1 MTCAIRG
8 CGRGNVVRW
17 GLCVGHAFLYV
28 LGPRMTLA
36 DFVTEHEVRHALHKG
51 WT

>member
-28 LGPRMTLA
+28 LGPKVELPEFIARA
-36 DFVTEHEVRHALHKG
+36 EVRCALV
-51 WT
+51 TP

>member
-28 LGPRMTLA
+28 LGPRWTLERFTA
-36 DFVTEHEVRHALHKG
+36 AHEARHAMEA
-51 WT
+51 TQ